1 MKVIRIQALDWEG
14 LYFDGV
20 LADEG
25 HSLRLGNILS
35 LLVGKTITEVVTYG
49 IDQDYMEDLGDL
61 PEKFSEIDSGM
72 LFTD

>member
-25 HSLRLGNILS
+25 HSLGIGNVLS